1 MSIFYG
7 EASLLNLA
15 RGVNY
20 RLFFKEESGI
30 DEYKISTKNN
40 TNI

>member
-15 RGVNY
+15 RGVNV
-20 RLFFKEESGI
+20 RLQGRKWNRRMQSI
-30 DEYKISTKNN
+30 NKN
-40 TNI
+40 TDI